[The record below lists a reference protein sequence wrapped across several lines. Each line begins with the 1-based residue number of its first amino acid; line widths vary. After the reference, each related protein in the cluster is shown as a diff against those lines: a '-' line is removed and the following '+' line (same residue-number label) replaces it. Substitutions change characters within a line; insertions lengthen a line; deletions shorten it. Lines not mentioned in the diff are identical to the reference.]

1 MKKAIFNIEKV
12 IVNRC
17 ISWNEEADNFLLEKS
32 KIYSQGKKKID
43 WKKIANFFINK
54 TPFQCFRRYTIICPI
69 YKKGKWTKEEDEMVS
84 YLVDQFGKSWNF
96 ISKIIKNRTS
106 KQIRLRYNNYLNPEL
121 KKDDFSKEE
130 DFKIISLY
138 KIFCNQWTKYKDFV
152 PGRSDKIIKRRF
164 FKLIKKNPI
173 CINN

>member
-1 MKKAIFNIEKV
+1 
-12 IVNRC
+12 
-17 ISWNEEADNFLLEKS
+17 
-32 KIYSQGKKKID
+32 
-43 WKKIANFFINK
+43 
-54 TPFQCFRRYTIICPI
+54 
-69 YKKGKWTKEEDEMVS
+69 MVS